1 MKVLN
6 QRIADVVGDTIK
18 DIGQS
23 GEVVI
28 VDEAEVGDSNN
39 KGEIV
44 LENIYA

>member
-6 QRIADVVGDTIK
+6 QRIADVIGDTIK

-28 VDEAEVGDSNN
+28 VDEA
-39 KGEIV
+39 
-44 LENIYA
+44 